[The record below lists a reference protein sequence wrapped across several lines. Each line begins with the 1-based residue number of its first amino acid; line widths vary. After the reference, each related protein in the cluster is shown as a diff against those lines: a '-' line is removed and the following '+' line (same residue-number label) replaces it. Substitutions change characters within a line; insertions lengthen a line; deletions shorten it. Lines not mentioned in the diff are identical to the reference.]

1 LLLMLVIIGFF
12 LFGLV
17 AIGALVLTIIGGV
30 KANEGVPY
38 RYPFTWRLIK

>member
-1 LLLMLVIIGFF
+1 MIIGFF
-12 LFGLV
+12 LFALV
-17 AIGALVLTIIGGV
+17 AIGALVLAIIGGI